1 MGEFLKE
8 NIIFIEVN
16 FSIHML
22 KCMLDIFLFTLNTI
36 MPVILLMVLGVG
48 GSNGQRWAADGTI
61 GCMDNNSFPCNFVH
75 DNFHCPCPGIA
86 LVLV

>member
-16 FSIHML
+16 IFNSYAEMYARY
-22 KCMLDIFLFTLNTI
+22 FLFTLNTI
-36 MPVILLMVLGVG
+36 MPVILLMILGVG
-48 GSNGQRWAADGTI
+48 GSNGQRRAPGGTI
-61 GCMDNNSFPCNFVH
+61 GCMDNNPFPCNFVH
-75 DNFHCPCPGIA
+75 DNFHCPCPEIA